1 MYFKRPLSLIVLI
14 LFMGGCAT
22 TGMMTVGNIANY
34 LGGKEAAQ
42 NKNPLIEAETD
53 ITLVDELAA
62 IVKLNQVML
71 SRMPISY
78 GDKWP
83 ELLNDY
89 YHTTHLTEDQ
99 RKKRSRYNNCLK
111 KLLKK
116 DFSFYALY
124 NANIY
129 AVSII
134 STNNNILCS
143 MLGALGSRMFI
154 KGCENLG
161 IEYEHV
167 KTVLSYVPFGC
178 DCLYYRPEFIDV
190 EPTKYKYVCKRIRRS
205 SFYRKCDFFNRPTE
219 FMLTKYLYRKGGLK
233 YWADLPIRTY
243 CFRPVKGEQLG
254 TFKDVFYSL
263 LSPSIRSQIQRI
275 DEEIMVV
282 RADLESTKARL
293 QCKGFSSP
301 EIAALRRKKSQLVA
315 ELKNKQV
322 LQKKLYKQ
330 ALSILN
336 VTPENIKKAKKLK
349 EIADYI
355 DRSFVENMSIILN
368 LTAKIV
374 NDVQTMKTMNITR
387 AFVTYPLLVRK
398 GVFLKRN
405 RRFYER
411 RFKNIAK
418 KLIALPVTYF
428 EILGYSVAQKYQVA
442 KYKGYLEAMIKMEEK
457 MNNRR
462 KL

>member
-1 MYFKRPLSLIVLI
+1 M
-14 LFMGGCAT
+14 
-22 TGMMTVGNIANY
+22 
-34 LGGKEAAQ
+34 
-42 NKNPLIEAETD
+42 
-53 ITLVDELAA
+53 
-62 IVKLNQVML
+62 
-71 SRMPISY
+71 
-78 GDKWP
+78 
-83 ELLNDY
+83 
-89 YHTTHLTEDQ
+89 
-99 RKKRSRYNNCLK
+99 
-111 KLLKK
+111 
-116 DFSFYALY
+116 
-124 NANIY
+124 
-129 AVSII
+129 
-134 STNNNILCS
+134 
-143 MLGALGSRMFI
+143 
-154 KGCENLG
+154 
-161 IEYEHV
+161 
-167 KTVLSYVPFGC
+167 
-178 DCLYYRPEFIDV
+178 
-190 EPTKYKYVCKRIRRS
+190 
-205 SFYRKCDFFNRPTE
+205 
-219 FMLTKYLYRKGGLK
+219 
-233 YWADLPIRTY
+233 
-243 CFRPVKGEQLG
+243 
-254 TFKDVFYSL
+254 
-263 LSPSIRSQIQRI
+263 
-275 DEEIMVV
+275 
-282 RADLESTKARL
+282 
-293 QCKGFSSP
+293 
-301 EIAALRRKKSQLVA
+301 A